1 MAKSSSGL
9 LTVLLVSG
17 AVLTGTAASAKVH
30 VRQAAYHPHKA
41 LYMCSTCKVTTDKS
55 NKCPMCKVGFNK
67 DGSCPKCGGHL
78 VRKRV

>member
-9 LTVLLVSG
+9 FTVLVVAG

-30 VRQAAYHPHKA
+30 VHKAAYQPKSVF
-41 LYMCSTCKVTTDKS
+41 MCSTCKVKADKD
-55 NKCPMCKVGFNK
+55 NKCPMCKVAFNK

-78 VRKRV
+78 IRKRV